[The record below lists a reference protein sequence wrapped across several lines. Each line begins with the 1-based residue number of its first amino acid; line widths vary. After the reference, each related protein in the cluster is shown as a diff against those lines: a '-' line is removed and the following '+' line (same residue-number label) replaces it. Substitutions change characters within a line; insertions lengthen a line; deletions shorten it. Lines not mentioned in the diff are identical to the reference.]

1 MKRIHLEASSTVRS
15 TVLSQ
20 EFPIPMTTKKTVSQR
35 HVSQSHESN
44 VSIQEVPMTT
54 KKTVSHAH
62 VSHASH
68 VSHAATSDAST
79 PAEVAPHVTVPVTI
93 AAVAPAS
100 AAPDVSSSLTRTP
113 SLPLIALAAPPANA
127 LIPPVPSD
135 YVSQSGATYRN
146 VSPRKTELLVLAQAI
161 KNLAQF
167 TSYTQVMGTSAPSYQ
182 ETLALFTVVYQ
193 WSAMRTSSSAW
204 DAFCVDQEGL
214 GWATLRP
221 VMASL
226 RPMLEA
232 AMKADATLAV
242 KVPALVALLG
252 ARTAIAMKGAATR
265 QRNRAAKAKGEPETH
280 GKAGKT
286 RKRAEEKAA
295 LETLQ
300 QQQAS
305 TAPGS
310 ATAGQTSQAGQ
321 SAQASVTTAPV
332 SVVTTPAATGTSPV
346 VSATSAVPAV
356 TNGVNGS
363 ANGAGH

>member
-1 MKRIHLEASSTVRS
+1 MKRIDLEVSSTVCS

-20 EFPIPMTTKKTVSQR
+20 EFPITMTTKKTVSQR
-35 HVSQSHESN
+35 HASQSHKSN
-44 VSIQEVPMTT
+44 VSTQEVPMTT
-54 KKTVSHAH
+54 KKIVSHA
-62 VSHASH
+62 H

-79 PAEVAPHVTVPVTI
+79 PAEVAPHATVPVTP
-93 AAVAPAS
+93 AAAAPAS
-100 AAPDVSSSLTRTP
+100 AAPAVSSSATSTSSRP
-113 SLPLIALAAPPANA
+113 PIDLAAPPANA

-135 YVSQSGATYRN
+135 YVSESGATYRN
-146 VSPRKTELLVLAQAI
+146 VSPKKTELLVLAQAV

-193 WSAMRTSSSAW
+193 WSAMRTASSAW

-226 RPMLEA
+226 RPSLEA
-232 AMKADATLAV
+232 AMKADPTLAV
-242 KVPALVALLG
+242 KIPALVTLLG

-265 QRNRAAKAKGEPETH
+265 QRNREAKAKGEPQMH
-280 GKAGKT
+280 GKVGKA
-286 RKRAEEKAA
+286 RKRDEEKAA
-295 LETLQ
+295 LATLQQQQ

-310 ATAGQTSQAGQ
+310 ATAGQTGQTGQ
-321 SAQASVTTAPV
+321 SVQASVTTAPV
-332 SVVTTPAATGTSPV
+332 AVVTAPVATGTSPV
-346 VSATSAVPAV
+346 VSASATSAVPAV
-356 TNGVNGS
+356 TSGVNGS